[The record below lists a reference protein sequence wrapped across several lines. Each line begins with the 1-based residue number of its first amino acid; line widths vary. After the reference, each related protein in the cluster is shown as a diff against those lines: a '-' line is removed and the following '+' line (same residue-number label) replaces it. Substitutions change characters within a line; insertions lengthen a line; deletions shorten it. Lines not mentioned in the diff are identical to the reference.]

1 MRITR
6 LLFIVPVILWAIA
19 CTKEN
24 PGINLKEDKSKP
36 EISAVSP
43 VNSSATYANGQQIHF
58 KATLTDNRGVETYR
72 IKIEFDQ
79 ERNESDIHG
88 TPWFFFESYKATGR
102 STEVSQTIPVAQNA
116 LAGPYRMTIF
126 LTDINELDADSVV
139 VLLNIYNTNDL
150 LPPTYTD
157 NFTGVNANQTI
168 SIANDGNAFTVLDT
182 IEDNDRLT
190 LVKANGF
197 NNRTQV
203 TLPFMPYQV
212 NLIQSGST
220 NRYFFERT
228 LFFPDTGRYTFTITA
243 RDVMN
248 NSGVKTI
255 HFVVNP

>member
-6 LLFIVPVILWAIA
+6 LLFIFSSIIWAYS

-24 PGINLKEDKSKP
+24 PGLNLKEDKAKP
-36 EISAVSP
+36 EINAVSP
-43 VNSSATYANGQQIHF
+43 VDPSATYANGQQIHF

-102 STEVSQTIPVAQNA
+102 SVEVSQSIPVAQNA

-126 LTDINELDADSVV
+126 LTDINDMESDSVV

-150 LPPTYTD
+150 LPPTFTD
-157 NFTGVNANQTI
+157 NYTGVDAIQNV
-168 SIANDGNAFTVLDT
+168 SIETDGNAFTVVDT
-182 IEDNDRLT
+182 ITDNDRLT
-190 LVKANGF
+190 LVKANGY
-197 NNRTQV
+197 NNRTKV
-203 TLPFMPYQV
+203 SLPFMPFQV
-212 NLIQSGST
+212 NLIQMGST

-228 LFFPDTGRYTFTITA
+228 LFFPDTGRYTFTVTG

-255 HFVVNP
+255 QFIVTP